1 MGGLCV
7 RHFDDWLKA
16 FCDYASYSEAPRR
29 MHFWSGAVAV
39 AGALRRKVW
48 IDQYYFRW
56 FPNLYVL
63 LVAPPAIV
71 NKSTTAD
78 MAIDLLREV
87 PGIKFGPD
95 AITWQALV
103 TSFAASAEQFSTI
116 DKTTGEIQYLVM
128 SAITSCAT
136 ELGNLLDPRDR
147 QMVTNLITLYD
158 GRKLFEKITKGSGN
172 DVVQN
177 AWFNLIACTTPS
189 WIQENIPEGMIGGGL
204 SSRIVYVYA
213 ETKERFVPWPADV
226 VPPDAAETARR
237 LISDLER
244 ISLLSG
250 PFIVTPAAKEWNDKW
265 YRKHYNGG
273 SNLSDERFGG
283 YVSRKQTHI
292 CKLAMVIS
300 ASQRDDLTIGLEDI
314 VTAYDMVTDLE
325 ADMPRV
331 FALVGKTPE
340 GRQSDRFIEFIRRR
354 QIVSYEEAYRYL
366 HAFFSDPKQ
375 IEGVMLAAVRANYID
390 YKRDKERIVAF
401 TWKGGAIPPANMVP

>member
-1 MGGLCV
+1 
-7 RHFDDWLKA
+7 
-16 FCDYASYSEAPRR
+16 

-63 LVAPPAIV
+63 LVAPPAVV

-103 TSFAASAEQFSTI
+103 TSFAASAESFQV
-116 DKTTGEIQYLVM
+116 GEEWLVM

-147 QMVTNLITLYD
+147 QMMTNLITLYD
-158 GRKLFEKITKGSGN
+158 GRKLFEKVTKMSGS

-213 ETKERFVPWPADV
+213 EKKEKFVPWPADV
-226 VPPDAAETARR
+226 VPKDAAKTATD
-237 LISDLER
+237 LISDLEH
-244 ISLLSG
+244 ISLLAG
-250 PFIVTPAAKEWNDKW
+250 PFRATPEAKEWNDAW

-273 SNLSDERFGG
+273 SNLHDERFGG

-292 CKLAMVIS
+292 WKLGMIIS
-300 ASQRDDLTIGLEDI
+300 AAQRDTLEVTLPDI
-314 VTAYDMVTDLE
+314 VTAHDMVTDLE
-325 ADMPRV
+325 QDMPKV

-340 GRQSDRFIEFIRRR
+340 TRQSDRFIEFIRRR
-354 QIVSYEEAYRYL
+354 QAVSYEEAYRFL
-366 HAFFSDPKQ
+366 HAFFSDPNQ
-375 IEGVMLAAVRANYID
+375 IQGVMLAAVRAGFID
-390 YKRDKERIVAF
+390 YKKGEGQTIIGFVWRDKPTPNIA
-401 TWKGGAIPPANMVP
+401 P